1 MENSPPIFTIMI
13 TLKRIDFYG
22 QLSVIGAAVLLV
34 LINWH
39 MFMMPAYI
47 AVGSW
52 QFLSC
57 LFHYIQRDH
66 LLRQKSRHF
75 FESILVIFPIAVL
88 LCMLIPVLLPPFSTA
103 WLWASPV
110 LASWYCY
117 INYKE
122 LNTWEARALIQLR

>member
-1 MENSPPIFTIMI
+1 MI

-22 QLSVIGAAVLLV
+22 QLSVIGAALLLV

-39 MFMMPAYI
+39 LFMMAAYI

-57 LFHYIQRDH
+57 LFHYINRDH

-75 FESILVIFPIAVL
+75 FESILVIFPVAVF
-88 LCMLIPVLLPPFSTA
+88 LCFIIPILMPSFYTA
-103 WLWASPV
+103 WVWASPI
-110 LASWYCY
+110 LAGWYCY
-117 INYKE
+117 INYTE
-122 LNTWEARALIQLR
+122 LNIWEARALIQLR